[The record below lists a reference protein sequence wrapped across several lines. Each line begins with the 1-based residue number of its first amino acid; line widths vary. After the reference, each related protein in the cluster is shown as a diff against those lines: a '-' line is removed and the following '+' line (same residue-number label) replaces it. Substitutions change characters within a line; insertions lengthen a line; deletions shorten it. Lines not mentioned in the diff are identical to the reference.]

1 MHFFRNIA
9 QRNRIAGK
17 ALDQIHVDINIL
29 PTTVG
34 ALNDFLQIE
43 YIAAQQEDD
52 FTRACKRCLQ
62 RVGILHRGDDRAA
75 RELIIELLFHIHPI
89 PFHSIE
95 GTIKIY

>member
-1 MHFFRNIA
+1 M
-9 QRNRIAGK
+9 
-17 ALDQIHVDINIL
+17 DINIL
-29 PTTVG
+29 PTAVG

-95 GTIKIY
+95 GTIKIYWYYSIGVWKRKPLMKNSLTL